1 MKPCQ
6 KCDLPLYDAVAFCP
20 FCGTA
25 TSATGRKAAAA
36 AGSAAKPAPVSAPV
50 PVTAPAGVPGPD
62 ATPAVVV
69 PSTSSPAPPAP
80 PKATRVPPAVE
91 LPPHPA
97 PKKGGVTRWIVAALV
112 LAGVFFFMRA
122 RPDPAIA
129 SCNSAVDLGMK
140 ALAGKDL
147 AAARLHVASAN
158 GVCQGALQ
166 SKAASLQAAL
176 KEADDADTTCL
187 HSFHLIEGH
196 LDDGKL
202 ASARTA
208 LYDLP
213 AACAREPVAG
223 EWRTRLAAAITAAQT
238 VQATLRAALD
248 ASNLVQAKSALQKL
262 TGANRENPDLAPLK
276 AEVDQLAAELAAAAA
291 PIAPAALAI
300 PSTSATSATPAA
312 PATLAPTVEAP
323 SSTAAPRGA
332 DLPRE
337 RPLARRAE
345 PETAPNPKA
354 DMAAAFLHDAEA
366 ALAQKKFDAARTYVD
381 SARRMDPGNPRLDS
395 MSQQI
400 RERERQ
406 VLQQETIIR

>member
-6 KCDLPLYDAVAFCP
+6 KCDLPLYGAPAFCP

-36 AGSAAKPAPVSAPV
+36 AVSAAASPAAPASAPK
-50 PVTAPAGVPGPD
+50 TAPAAVPGPV
-62 ATPAVVV
+62 ATPAVVA
-69 PSTSSPAPPAP
+69 PSTSLPAPPAQPAPPAP
-80 PKATRVPPAVE
+80 PPAVE
-91 LPPHPA
+91 VPPRPA
-97 PKKGGVTRWIVAALV
+97 PKKGGVGRWIVAALM

-122 RPDPAIA
+122 RPDPGIEA
-129 SCNSAVDLGMK
+129 CNSAFDLGMK
-140 ALAGKDL
+140 ALTDKDL
-147 AAARLHVASAN
+147 AAARLQVAAAN

-176 KEADDADTTCL
+176 KQADDADTTCL

-223 EWRTRLAAAITAAQT
+223 EWRTRLATAITAAQT

-248 ASNLVQAKSALQKL
+248 AKNLVQAKSALQKL
-262 TGANRENPDLAPLK
+262 TGANRENPDLAPLRV
-276 AEVDQLAAELAAAAA
+276 EVDQLAAEIAAAAA
-291 PIAPAALAI
+291 PIEPAAL
-300 PSTSATSATPAA
+300 ATPAA
-312 PATLAPTVEAP
+312 PANLAPTAEAP
-323 SSTAAPRGA
+323 PSTVVPGATPRGVEV
-332 DLPRE
+332 PRE
-337 RPLARRAE
+337 RPLVRRAE
-345 PETAPNPKA
+345 PDTAPNPKA
-354 DMAAAFLHDAEA
+354 EMAAAFLHDAEA
-366 ALAQKKFDAARTYVD
+366 ALSQKKFDAARTYVD